1 MPASSRKNN
10 KEADLMTDH
19 VVTPHWTNSVLLM
32 ILGVIL
38 SLTGCVTKES
48 YTQQV
53 NRTTNLQRLLA
64 DEEKRS
70 SDLSS
75 EVARLKTQVSDLES
89 QNKQT
94 SDQLKDA
101 RSQVVR
107 SLEEVGRLQ
116 EDVESRR
123 AGAKPRRPGVSPAP
137 TEPPDRLGE
146 LQSESLGKGSNSR
159 GSAGMHEEKA
169 GGVHHEVKRGDTLFS
184 LAKRYKT
191 SVNKLRELNG
201 LADNEI
207 HAGERLLVR

>member
-1 MPASSRKNN
+1 
-10 KEADLMTDH
+10 MTDH
-19 VVTPHWTNSVLLM
+19 GVTPHWTNSVLLM
-32 ILGVIL
+32 ILGAIL

-75 EVARLKTQVSDLES
+75 EVARLKSQVSDLES
-89 QNKQT
+89 QNKQI

-116 EDVESRR
+116 EDVQSSR
-123 AGAKPRRPGVSPAP
+123 AGPKPRRPGVSPAP

-146 LQSESLGKGSNSR
+146 LQSESFGSSLDDR
-159 GSAGMHEEKA
+159 GSAGMSEDKG
-169 GGVHHEVKRGDTLFS
+169 GGVHHQVRPGDTLFS

-191 SVNKLRELNG
+191 SVSKLRELNG
-201 LADNEI
+201 LADDQINI
-207 HAGERLLVR
+207 GQRLEVK

>member
-1 MPASSRKNN
+1 
-10 KEADLMTDH
+10 MTDH
-19 VVTPHWTNSVLLM
+19 GVTPHWTHSGLLM

-75 EVARLKTQVSDLES
+75 EVARLKSQTSDLEA
-89 QNKQT
+89 QNKQIA
-94 SDQLKDA
+94 DQLKDA

-116 EDVESRR
+116 EDAQTRR
-123 AGAKPRRPGVSPAP
+123 AGGKSRRPGVSPAP

-146 LQSESLGKGSNSR
+146 IQPESFGSSLDDRDSSGLHEDKG
-159 GSAGMHEEKA
+159 
-169 GGVHHEVKRGDTLFS
+169 GGTHYVVRRGDTLFNIS
-184 LAKRYKT
+184 KRYRT
-191 SVNKLRELNG
+191 SVKKLQELNG
-201 LADNEI
+201 LTDNQI
-207 HAGERLLVR
+207 HVGERLLVK